1 MRAANRRQSVILGI
15 FISLGFVI
23 LFAGAFVLNGQKN
36 TFEKTITVS
45 AVFADVKGLLKGSNI
60 WLSGIK
66 IGTVKRI
73 EFTGYGLA
81 KVEMRIDE
89 DSRRYISKD
98 ARAKISTDG
107 VIGNPIVVIYGGTP
121 NTPTVVDKDTLQTE
135 TGLSRGQMMNTL
147 EESNQNLSVITS
159 DFKTISRRL
168 VAGEGTAGKL
178 LTEDNIARQLEATSA
193 NLQNAS
199 VIIQRL
205 SSNLA
210 DYSTRLHNKGT
221 MANELVTDTF
231 LYHNLKTAATDIR
244 EASLTARETTDNLNK
259 MSHDL
264 KDSNNVASV
273 LLYDQG
279 AANKIRA
286 AINNIQCG
294 TKKFDE
300 DMEALQSNFLFRK
313 FFKKRAQQQKN
324 KPVDSTC
331 QCCGSTSVR

>member
-1 MRAANRRQSVILGI
+1 MKAANPRRSVIVGI
-15 FISLGFVI
+15 FISLGIVI
-23 LFAGAFVLNGQKN
+23 LLAGVLVLNGQKSS
-36 TFEKTITVS
+36 FEKTIVVS
-45 AVFADVKGLLKGSNI
+45 ATFTDVKGLLRGSNI

-81 KVEMRIDE
+81 KVEMKIDE
-89 DSRRYISKD
+89 DARKFISKD

-121 NTPTVVDKDTLQTE
+121 NIPAIGDQDTLQTE
-135 TGLSRGQMMNTL
+135 AGFNRGQMMSKL

-159 DFKTISRRL
+159 DFKTVSRRL
-168 VAGEGTAGKL
+168 VAGEGTMGKL
-178 LTEDNIARQLEATSA
+178 LTEDKIAEQLQATSA
-193 NLQNAS
+193 NLQQAS

-205 SSNLA
+205 SANLA
-210 DYSTRLHNKGT
+210 DYSNRLHNKGT
-221 MANELVTDTF
+221 LANELVADTL
-231 LYHNLKTAATDIR
+231 LYYNLRTAAAEVR
-244 EASLTARETTDNLNK
+244 QASVTAREMTSNLNK

-273 LLYDQG
+273 LLYDTQS
-279 AANKIRA
+279 ANKIRA
-286 AINNIQCG
+286 AIHNIQCG

-313 FFKKRAQQQKN
+313 FFKKRAQQKN
-324 KPVDSTC
+324 RPVDTTC
-331 QCCGSTSVR
+331 LSCGGK